1 VTGWLRQLIGEL
13 ADMIA
18 AIGQLLAKTDQRLTG
33 NRAIPERL
41 VSSSDPNTHPIG
53 QSKPPF
59 ADRVWPQAA
68 ASKRPTRLGRR
79 PSLRRQCE
87 PA

>member
-1 VTGWLRQLIGEL
+1 L
-13 ADMIA
+13 A
-18 AIGQLLAKTDQRLTG
+18 QTDQRLTG

-41 VSSSDPNTHPIG
+41 VSSSDPNTHRIG

-59 ADRVWPQAA
+59 AGRVGHKLLLAKDQRGFVADI
-68 ASKRPTRLGRR
+68 
-79 PSLRRQCE
+79 SLRRQRE